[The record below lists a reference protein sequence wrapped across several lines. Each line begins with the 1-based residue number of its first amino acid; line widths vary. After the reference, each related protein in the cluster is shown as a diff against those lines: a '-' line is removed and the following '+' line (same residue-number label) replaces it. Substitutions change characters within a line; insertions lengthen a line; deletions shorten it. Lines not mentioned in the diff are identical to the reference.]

1 MGKYVAIHANLAAY
15 YLLLLIESPP
25 RRRAIFFLFYIPLC
39 IIESPPRRRAIFFCF
54 IYLYVL
60 LNGNIVRPLGATPQQ
75 WFKKRFREKKKFF
88 YTVTFVAG
96 CVHLFSPKP
105 PAFSKK
111 KSTTCS
117 TLFFQFPAGTL
128 ISLVVFVCT
137 PFRSRV
143 QQLLLSLS
151 YLSSCLSFTN
161 RCATNP
167 SVYFVCLFLVFR
179 DLFVFTQFTQCS
191 AKCVYSFIF
200 LSYKF

>member
-1 MGKYVAIHANLAAY
+1 MKSAEKKKKKKTIHIRSANHLTQAPSECSFRIQCQAMRSITICCY
-15 YLLLLIESPP
+15 CILWIPVVDLLIFESPP
-25 RRRAIFFLFYIPLC
+25 RRNHCAAFGGYSSTVVQKEISR
-39 IIESPPRRRAIFFCF
+39 
-54 IYLYVL
+54 
-60 LNGNIVRPLGATPQQ
+60 
-75 WFKKRFREKKKFF
+75 KKKFF

-117 TLFFQFPAGTL
+117 SSLFFQFPAGTL

-179 DLFVFTQFTQCS
+179 DLFVFTQFTQC
-191 AKCVYSFIF
+191 
-200 LSYKF
+200 